1 MVLSSYVNNMAIFKS
16 ASKLVFVLLAVTA
29 CASFLLDKLPV
40 DQFMLLATG
49 AFAFYFSNKGD
60 QGQQYLGK

>member
-1 MVLSSYVNNMAIFKS
+1 MLKS
-16 ASKLVFVLLAVTA
+16 ASKIVFVLLALTA
-29 CASFLLDKLPV
+29 CVGFIIDKLPV

-60 QGQQYLGK
+60 QNEKYLGK

>member
-1 MVLSSYVNNMAIFKS
+1 MTELFKS
-16 ASKLVFVLLAVTA
+16 ASKIVFILLALTACVGFVLKL
-29 CASFLLDKLPV
+29 LPV

-60 QGQQYLGK
+60 TTKDFAGK

>member
-1 MVLSSYVNNMAIFKS
+1 MKELFTS
-16 ASKLVFVLLAVTA
+16 ASKIVFIVLAGSA
-29 CASFLLDKLPV
+29 CAGFIMKILPV

-60 QGQQYLGK
+60 TTKDFAGK